1 MAFLCILHLSN
12 LRVIRL
18 IQFMYILLW
27 YQKINLFVTSI
38 NLDNFNFSLI
48 LS

>member
-1 MAFLCILHLSN
+1 MAFLSILHLSN
-12 LRVIRL
+12 LRAIRL
-18 IQFMYILLW
+18 IQFMYILMW

>member
-12 LRVIRL
+12 LRAIRL
-18 IQFMYILLW
+18 IQFMYILMW